1 MPAGISRREFI
12 ALAAAGFAAQGV
24 LGQGRSFDKTYAYVG
39 SWALGTNGFGTGGGG
54 GISLFEV
61 GEDGSLSF
69 RSHTGPEF
77 EDLNAGYL
85 TISADGRFL
94 YSTEEVSD
102 LHDVAG
108 AGGGIL
114 SFAINPG
121 DGSLTH
127 LNTQASMGVN
137 PAMIVID
144 SSGKLLLASNH
155 AGYEASTRVV
165 IRNGEPEVERVF
177 DDATVAVFPINADGT
192 LAPASDVAIL
202 DRVAGVPGVAS
213 QRGPHAHS
221 VAFDATNERILV
233 ADKGANR
240 LYTYRLN
247 KAEMKLE
254 DAKHFPVAEGVA
266 PRHSAFHPRAS
277 LVFVSNERESS
288 LASFRFDSNSGD
300 IQHIQTVASVPQ
312 DFAGRNI
319 PSDIKLHPN
328 GNFVYTGN
336 RGHNS
341 ISIHRIDESNGLM
354 ELVDIVP
361 SGGATPRGFT
371 FDPTGNYLMVANQG
385 SNQVSTFAVNAQSGR
400 ITPTGATADVR
411 RPACIKFLQL

>member
-233 ADKGANR
+233 ADKHLTFRTRTRSDHIGRNR
-240 LYTYRLN
+240 IRALHYRLIQHVGYHAAFLL
-247 KAEMKLE
+247 KRKLRFIVLRSGKIVPNPLNRS
-254 DAKHFPVAEGVA
+254 DDYAFA
-266 PRHSAFHPRAS
+266 PRA
-277 LVFVSNERESS
+277 
-288 LASFRFDSNSGD
+288 
-300 IQHIQTVASVPQ
+300 
-312 DFAGRNI
+312 
-319 PSDIKLHPN
+319 
-328 GNFVYTGN
+328 
-336 RGHNS
+336 
-341 ISIHRIDESNGLM
+341 
-354 ELVDIVP
+354 
-361 SGGATPRGFT
+361 
-371 FDPTGNYLMVANQG
+371 
-385 SNQVSTFAVNAQSGR
+385 
-400 ITPTGATADVR
+400 
-411 RPACIKFLQL
+411 